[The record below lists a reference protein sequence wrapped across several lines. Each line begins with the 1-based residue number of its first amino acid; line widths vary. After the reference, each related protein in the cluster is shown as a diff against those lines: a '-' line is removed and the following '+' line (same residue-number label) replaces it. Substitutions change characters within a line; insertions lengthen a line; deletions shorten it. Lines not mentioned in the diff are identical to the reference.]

1 MLYRAFRKPGSLLL
15 IPLLLVLIIAVA
27 CGEDATA
34 TPQPTVTP
42 TTPAATPTTPA
53 ATPTP
58 TPSPVPT
65 ATPTP
70 EPQPVVGRV
79 VIARP
84 VPLRE
89 STMPWLSTE
98 ILEYVRPMYEALITT
113 DLETGKHV
121 PELAAKWE
129 MAADGRS
136 WTLDLQE
143 GVPWHGDWGE
153 FTASDVQHM
162 MERLISDDSSS
173 SDVAFWRGQL
183 EGGADDVQVVNDYRV
198 VFKTKDVQPDLE
210 LYLAAQFGNLLVSSR
225 RQWDEQG
232 TDMLSQAAGTG
243 PYRLIKYE
251 PAVFTLFEKVEDHW
265 RHTAEFGELKILFV
279 DEVSTRLAQLLAGEA
294 HLTVLPK
301 DLQDEALA
309 AGMART
315 TGLFPKT
322 PWVLFWG
329 GLYFAD
335 DKADLSMPWTDI
347 KVREAL
353 NRAVDS
359 EEVLETIFRG
369 RGELSGPW
377 TFTPQM
383 QGWDPSWVE
392 RRKEMYAFDP
402 ERAMELLAEAGYP
415 NGFDIT
421 IYNYPYRHPEL
432 AQYME
437 ATAQYWQAIGVNA
450 TIQDVDYAVVRPKL
464 VGREL
469 DGMMGWGPA
478 FGPNPHSR
486 IAQSHTIAGGFSQF
500 DHPFIE
506 ERIEAL
512 KTIMDPNERDR
523 IQREMGEFFFNQ
535 YSEVLGFFTPVEGIY
550 NPEVIEEY
558 ILVGTH
564 SDLFTHIEYMKA
576 VKE

>member
-1 MLYRAFRKPGSLLL
+1 MLYRSFRKPGSLLL
-15 IPLLLVLIIAVA
+15 IPLLLVLIIAAA
-27 CGEDATA
+27 CGEDATS
-34 TPQPTVTP
+34 TPLPTP
-42 TTPAATPTTPA
+42 TPTSPA

-58 TPSPVPT
+58 TPTPVPT
-65 ATPTP
+65 NTPTP

-98 ILEYVRPMYEALITT
+98 ILAYVRPMYEALMTT
-113 DLETGKHV
+113 DKTGEHV
-121 PELAAKWE
+121 PELATQWE
-129 MAADGRS
+129 MAVDGRS

-153 FTASDVQHM
+153 FTANDVQHM
-162 MERLISDDSSS
+162 MERLISDESSS

-183 EGGADDVQVVNDYRV
+183 EGAGDVQVVNDYRV
-198 VFKTKDVQPDLE
+198 VFNTKDVQPDLE
-210 LYLAAQFGNLLVSSR
+210 LYLSARFGNLLVSSK

-232 TDMLSQAAGTG
+232 TGMLLQAAGTG
-243 PYRLIKYE
+243 PYELLKYE
-251 PAVFTLFEKVEDHW
+251 PAVYTLFEKVEDHW
-265 RHTAEFGELKILFV
+265 RHTPEFDELQMLFV
-279 DEVSTRLAQLLAGEA
+279 SETSTRLAQLLADESHMA
-294 HLTVLPK
+294 VLPK

-309 AGMART
+309 GGMART
-315 TGLFPKT
+315 SALFPKT

-335 DKADLSMPWTDI
+335 DKVDLSMPWTDI

-377 TFTPQM
+377 TFAPQNE
-383 QGWDPSWVE
+383 GWDPSWVE
-392 RRKEMYAFDP
+392 RRKEMYGFDP
-402 ERAMELLAEAGYP
+402 ERAKELLAEAGYP

-450 TIQDVDYAVVRPKL
+450 KIHDVDYAVVRPKL

-469 DGMMGWGPA
+469 DGVMGWGPA
-478 FGPNPHSR
+478 FPPNPHSR

-512 KTIMDPNERDR
+512 KTLMDPQERDR
-523 IQREMGEFFFNQ
+523 IQREMGEFFFTQ
-535 YSEVLGFFTPVEGIY
+535 YSEILGFFTPTEAIY
-550 NPEVIEEY
+550 NPEIIEEY

-564 SDLFTHIEYMKA
+564 SDLFTHLEYMKA